1 MHARTPFALA
11 TSALFLLAC
20 GDPTSTAG
28 RSVPPA
34 SPHAPM
40 ESPAPTETDWITLF
54 DGTDPAAQW
63 RGFRQAEFP
72 SGWEVRDG
80 CLVHVGPGGGDIVT
94 RRAFGSFELEL
105 DWKVTPGGNSG
116 IFYHVREDMPNT
128 WETGPEMQILD
139 DGTHQDGKDR
149 LTCAG
154 ADYALYPAPLGAVK
168 PVGQWNRA
176 RILVEGMHV
185 RYWLNGVKTA
195 DFVRGSDD
203 WKARVAASKFSTMP
217 GYAKHARGHIAL
229 QDHGDEVWFRN
240 IRVRALD

>member
-1 MHARTPFALA
+1 
-11 TSALFLLAC
+11 
-20 GDPTSTAG
+20 
-28 RSVPPA
+28 
-34 SPHAPM
+34 M
-40 ESPAPTETDWITLF
+40 ESPATDEKGWITLF
-54 DGTDPAAQW
+54 DGGDPAVHW
-63 RGFRQAEFP
+63 RGFRQEGFP
-72 SGWEVRDG
+72 TGWEVRDA

-94 RRAFGSFELEL
+94 RREFGSFELEL

-116 IFYHVREDMPNT
+116 IFYHVSEDMPNT

-154 ADYALYPAPLGAVK
+154 ADYALHPAPLGAVK

-185 RYWLNGVKTA
+185 RHWLNGVKTA

-203 WKARVAASKFSTMP
+203 WKARVAASKFSRMP
-217 GYAKHARGHIAL
+217 AYAKNARGHLAL

-240 IRVRALD
+240 IRVKPLD